1 MWFVRPSGYR
11 AGCRE
16 FIGGETSRCFEV
28 NVPYIC
34 RGALLCREHKRRLH
48 FQNKEYT
55 AIPKSKKIL
64 CVDDHSDTC
73 ELITTILTAHEVTS
87 AYSMADAVKQATAEA
102 FDLYI
107 LDYHL
112 PDGTGLELCLML
124 RAFDQA
130 TPMLFAT
137 GSSSITEAQVITAGA
152 QGLVRKCEPTFT
164 SELLARVA
172 ELINTKSLATS

>member
-1 MWFVRPSGYR
+1 VDISADCDLQP
-11 AGCRE
+11 
-16 FIGGETSRCFEV
+16 
-28 NVPYIC
+28 
-34 RGALLCREHKRRLH
+34 
-48 FQNKEYT
+48 KEYKEY
-55 AIPKSKKIL
+55 AITNQKKIL

-73 ELITTILTAHEVTS
+73 ELIATILDAHKVTS
-87 AYSMADAVKQATAEA
+87 AYSMADAVKQATAQK

-124 RAFDQA
+124 RAFDQD

-152 QGLVRKCEPTFT
+152 QGLVRKGTPSFAAG
-164 SELLARVA
+164 LLVKVA
-172 ELINTKSLATS
+172 ELLDTKTLAMS